1 MTVQHDPR
9 DTRSFSDLISDLVTQ
24 MTSLFRTET
33 TLLKAEMRENLT
45 KLGAGAGEIGAG
57 VMIIQAALVI
67 LLIALVQAIESLGIG
82 FGWASLIVGVVM
94 ALVGAFLLKKGK
106 DNLSATAMMPD
117 RTVNQVQKDARLAR
131 EETR

>member
-1 MTVQHDPR
+1 MTVQNDPR

-24 MTSLFRTET
+24 MTSLFRTEA
-33 TLLKAEMRENLT
+33 TLLKAEMRENLS

-57 VMIIQAALVI
+57 VMIVQAALII
-67 LLIALVQAIESLGIG
+67 LLIALVHAIEALGIG

-106 DNLSATAMMPD
+106 DNLSPSAMTPD
-117 RTVNQVQKDARLAR
+117 RTTRQVGKDVQLVK